1 MRPGRPFP
9 IFDETTGHSEPV
21 PAPLAWHTLWT
32 FRAEDGLD
40 VCKGNQVADGPA
52 GENVSCPVFETHA
65 RLRLRPERVSEA
77 A

>member
-1 MRPGRPFP
+1 MRQRAILSPCP
-9 IFDETTGHSEPV
+9 
-21 PAPLAWHTLWT
+21 PLWRGTHFWT
-32 FRAEDGLD
+32 FHAEDGLD

-52 GENVSCPVFETHA
+52 GKNVSCPVFETHA

>member
-1 MRPGRPFP
+1 M
-9 IFDETTGHSEPV
+9 

-32 FRAEDGLD
+32 FHADDGLD

-52 GENVSCPVFETHA
+52 GKNVSCPVFETHA